1 MRSGRS
7 LHGRR
12 SVQGGRDG
20 HRRRSG
26 HRDHRG
32 HRGRRRRRR
41 EGLARLIDELEL
53 RARRRRRRWCR
64 HGMHFCGTR
73 RRRRNHD
80 HRWSHRR
87 RRRRLGRRAG
97 MLGRRRR
104 RRRARGRGLVVQRLD
119 GHPRQDPP
127 ALLERSLHEVVDDVL
142 LDDHRPRGRRDGRVH
157 RRLGSERHDDV
168 ARRGRR
174 YGAVVTRRGHARRDH
189 SAADRAPFIPDA
201 RNGRHSDH
209 PLIRRDFR
217 RGEWP
222 RERPWKLRGGVRT
235 IQRCLSPSARH
246 WIFPVSQIP
255 RSIPC
260 SRRRRRAAEA
270 RSHGPIATTAMMPP
284 TSETQGEASA

>member
-1 MRSGRS
+1 VRSGRS

-201 RNGRHSDH
+201 CNGRLSDH
-209 PLIRRDFR
+209 PLLRRDFG
-217 RGEWP
+217 RGEAVT
-222 RERPWKLRGGVRT
+222 RPTLE
-235 IQRCLSPSARH
+235 SAR
-246 WIFPVSQIP
+246 WGRGDPAMPVALSSSLDLSSICPSRASRTPRGWGCSQRACAP
-255 RSIPC
+255 RC
-260 SRRRRRAAEA
+260 RTRDTA
-270 RSHGPIATTAMMPP
+270 RPA
-284 TSETQGEASA
+284 